1 MRPVRIK
8 QLYVLAALEVEK
20 ARNINEKELAASH
33 GLTLLGGGFAAGNTM
48 STVTHARNTL
58 QGLVTRDSLD
68 AKVCKHALQTLQY
81 RQGYHMSATHS
92 TPESVSFLLSSTSYA
107 C

>member
-8 QLYVLAALEVEK
+8 QLYVLAAIEVEK
-20 ARNINEKELAASH
+20 ARDMNEKELATSH

-48 STVTHARNTL
+48 STLTHAQNTL

-68 AKVCKHALQTLQY
+68 AKV
-81 RQGYHMSATHS
+81 
-92 TPESVSFLLSSTSYA
+92 
-107 C
+107 